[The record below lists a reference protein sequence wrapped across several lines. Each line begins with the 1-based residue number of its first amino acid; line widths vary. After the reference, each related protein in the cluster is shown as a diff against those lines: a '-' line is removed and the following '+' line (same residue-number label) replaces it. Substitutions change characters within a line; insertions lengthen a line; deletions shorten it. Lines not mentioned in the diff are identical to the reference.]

1 MPLNQPHYRSIAS
14 TLIRR
19 IVLLAGLCLLAMTL
33 LQAALAYHNSESQV
47 AHAVGEIAENSL
59 PMLSLSLW
67 DIEPEV
73 IQRQVNWLAGLP
85 EIGRAKVLASTG
97 QNFEAG
103 ALPSEAA
110 GGEAPTHTLA
120 ILAPQGGKTVGQL
133 QLWVDPNYL
142 YKQILAQT
150 LTVAMGYCVFTALL
164 CLVVAWMLRRDL
176 QRPLQQIARFALEL
190 KPQEISR
197 PLVLDRARSDH
208 PDEIDLVT
216 HGFRQLQGELQSHI
230 ANLDGLVAERT
241 QQLEK
246 LIGEVHRLSIT
257 DALTGCFNR
266 RVIEERLPS
275 EIERARRYGRPL
287 SVIFADIDH
296 FKLINDT
303 HGHPA
308 GDAVL
313 RDFGNLLMGQLR
325 NQVDWVARYGGEEFL
340 IVLPESDLAHARLA
354 AERLRE
360 FVGAQPAIWEGK
372 FIARTASF
380 GVAQCGP
387 DEGVADLLTR
397 ADAMLYHAK
406 NEGRDRVAVSG

>member
-1 MPLNQPHYRSIAS
+1 MSLNQPHYRSIAA

-33 LQAALAYHNSESQV
+33 LQAGLAYRGSQAQV
-47 AHAVGEIAENSL
+47 EHAVSEIADNSL

-73 IQRQVNWLAGLP
+73 IQRQMNWLAGLP
-85 EIGRAKVLASTG
+85 EIGRARVLASTG
-97 QNFEAG
+97 QVFEAG
-103 ALPSEAA
+103 ALTSEP
-110 GGEAPTHTLA
+110 GGDAVPTHTLE
-120 ILAPQGGKTVGQL
+120 IMAPQGGKAVGQL
-133 QLWVDPNYL
+133 QIWVDPGYL
-142 YKQILAQT
+142 YQQILANT
-150 LTVAMGYCVFTALL
+150 LTIVAGYGVFTALL

-176 QRPLQQIARFALEL
+176 QQPLQQIARFASEL

-208 PDEIDLVT
+208 LDEIDLVT
-216 HGFRQLQGELQSHI
+216 QGFRQLQGELQSHI

-296 FKLINDT
+296 FKVINDT

-313 RDFGNLLMGQLR
+313 RDFGTLLLGQLR

-340 IVLPESDLAHARLA
+340 IVLPESDLVHARQA

-360 FVGAQPAIWEGK
+360 YVASQPAVWEGLV
-372 FIARTASF
+372 IPRTASF

-387 DEGVADLLTR
+387 DEGVADLLAR

-406 NEGRDRVAVSG
+406 NEGRDRVEVSG